1 MKELTLEEREYIMDN
16 LQKFLNK
23 YIAPVAKWMNNNLFF
38 SSLAEAFMRITPITL
53 GGAFVLLIGNFPIPA
68 WTNFLNKVGWAAN
81 FSAAQNATMNVL
93 SMFVVFLFAYVYA
106 KKCDY
111 DPLPA
116 GLLSISSFLILAP
129 QDYLAK
135 LAGTSAK
142 LAPTTAFSTNYLGA
156 SGMVVAILVGWL
168 VGALYVWLNK
178 KNLVVKLPS
187 SVPPNVAES
196 LRPSFISGV
205 ILVLM
210 AVIRG
215 LFVYTSFGNI
225 FELVTTI
232 VQTPLQHFAASPI
245 SLIAIYTIA
254 NVLWFF
260 GIHPNM
266 VYGVITP
273 ILSANG
279 IMNMD
284 AFKAGKAMPYLVM
297 AIITICLGN
306 GFGGQGTTI
315 GLVISMA
322 RAKSQRYKQLFKLAA
337 VPGLFNINEPLI
349 FGMPIMLNPTFFIP
363 MLIGP
368 IVIGLVSWG
377 LIPLLNVAKFYNPL
391 IQLPWTTPG
400 VIQGFLEGSFSFG
413 IITVVVTIIS
423 VLIWYPFFKIA
434 DNAAYKQEQEDAAKV
449 QKN

>member
-1 MKELTLEEREYIMDN
+1 MKG
-16 LQKFLNK
+16 LQKFLDK
-23 YIAPVAKWMNNNLFF
+23 FIAPIAKWMNNNLFF

-68 WTNFLNKVGWAAN
+68 WTNFLNKIGWANN
-81 FSAAQNATMNVL
+81 FTAAQNATMNVL
-93 SMFVVFLFAYVYA
+93 AMFVVFLFAYVYA
-106 KKCDY
+106 QKCKY
-111 DPLPA
+111 DPLPS
-116 GLLSISSFLILAP
+116 GLLAISSFMILAP
-129 QDYLAK
+129 QDFIGK
-135 LAGTSAK
+135 LAGTSGKA
-142 LAPTTAFSTNYLGA
+142 APLTAFSTDYLGA

-196 LRPSFISGV
+196 LRPSFISGI
-205 ILVLM
+205 ILILM

-215 LFVYTSFGNI
+215 LFAYTSYGNI
-225 FELVTTI
+225 FALISTI
-232 VQTPLQHFAASPI
+232 VQTPLQHMAASPI
-245 SLIAIYTIA
+245 NLIIIYTIA

-273 ILSANG
+273 ILTANG

-315 GLVISMA
+315 GLIISMA
-322 RAKSQRYKQLFKLAA
+322 TAKSKRYKQLFKLAA
-337 VPGLFNINEPLI
+337 VPGIFNINEPLI

-363 MLIGP
+363 MLITP

-377 LIPLLNVAKFYNPL
+377 LIPLLNVARSYNPL

-400 VIQGFLEGSFSFG
+400 VIQGFLIGGLAFG
-413 IITVVVTIIS
+413 IITCVVVVLS

-434 DNAAYKQEQEDAAKV
+434 DNAAVKQEQSDIKATAK
-449 QKN
+449 K

>member
-1 MKELTLEEREYIMDN
+1 MDT

-23 YIAPVAKWMNNNLFF
+23 FIAPVAQWMNHNLFF

-68 WTNFLNKVGWAAN
+68 WTNFLNKIGWAVN
-81 FSAAQNATMNVL
+81 FTAAQNATMNVL
-93 SMFVVFLFAYVYA
+93 ALFVVFLFACVYA
-106 KKCDY
+106 EKCKY
-111 DPLPA
+111 DALPA
-116 GLLSISSFLILAP
+116 GLLSISSFLILDP
-129 QDYLAK
+129 QDYMARAFGTTSK
-135 LAGTSAK
+135 LTQM
-142 LAPTTAFSTNYLGA
+142 TAFSTNYLGA
-156 SGMVVAILVGWL
+156 SGIVVAIIVGW
-168 VGALYVWLNK
+168 VVSALYVWLNK
-178 KNLVVKLPS
+178 KNLVVKLPA
-187 SVPPNVAES
+187 SVPPNVAAS
-196 LRPSFISGV
+196 LRPSFISGI
-205 ILVLM
+205 ILILM

-215 LFVYTSFGNI
+215 LFSYTSFGNI
-225 FELVTTI
+225 FELITTI
-232 VQTPLQHFAASPI
+232 VQTPLQHFVASPI
-245 SLIAIYTIA
+245 SLIVIYTIA

-273 ILSANG
+273 ILTASG

-284 AFKAGKAMPYLVM
+284 AFKAGKEMPYLVM
-297 AIITICLGN
+297 AIVAICLGN

-368 IVIGLVSWG
+368 IIIGLVSWG
-377 LIPLLNVAKFYNPL
+377 LIPLLNISKFFNPL

-400 VIQGFLEGSFSFG
+400 VIQGFLEGSWAFG
-413 IITVVVTIIS
+413 VITIVVVVLS
-423 VLIWYPFFKIA
+423 VVIWYPFFKIA
-434 DNAAYKQEQEDAAKV
+434 DNVAYKQEQADAAK
-449 QKN
+449 QNNK

>member
-1 MKELTLEEREYIMDN
+1 MN
-16 LQKFLNK
+16 SLQKFLNK
-23 YIAPVAKWMNNNLFF
+23 FIAPVAQWMNHNLFF

-68 WTNFLNKVGWAAN
+68 WTNFLNKIGWAAN
-81 FSAAQNATMNVL
+81 FTAAQNATMNVL
-93 SMFVVFLFAYVYA
+93 ALFVVFLFAYVYA
-106 KKCDY
+106 EKCKY

-129 QDYLAK
+129 QDYMARAFGTHAK
-135 LAGTSAK
+135 LAQM
-142 LAPTTAFSTNYLGA
+142 TAFSTDYLGA

-168 VGALYVWLNK
+168 VAALYVWLNR
-178 KNLVVKLPS
+178 KNIVVKLPA
-187 SVPPNVAES
+187 SVPPNVAGS
-196 LRPSFISGV
+196 LRPSFISGI
-205 ILVLM
+205 ILVVM
-210 AVIRG
+210 AIIRG
-215 LFVYTSFGNI
+215 LFTYTSFGNVFNLI
-225 FELVTTI
+225 TTI

-245 SLIAIYTIA
+245 SLIAIYTLA

-273 ILSANG
+273 ILTANM
-279 IMNMD
+279 ITNMN
-284 AFKAGKAMPYLVM
+284 AFKAGKSMPYLTMV
-297 AIITICLGN
+297 IITICLGN

-322 RAKSQRYKQLFKLAA
+322 RAKSKRYKQLFKLAA

-363 MLIGP
+363 MLITP
-368 IVIGLVSWG
+368 VVIGLISWA
-377 LIPLLNVAKFYNPL
+377 LIPLLNVAHFYNPL

-400 VIQGFLEGSFSFG
+400 IIQGFLEGSWSFG
-413 IITVVVTIIS
+413 IITCVVVALS
-423 VLIWYPFFKIA
+423 VLIWYPFFRIA
-434 DNAAYKQEQEDAAKV
+434 DNAAYKQEQNDAAKES
-449 QKN
+449 K

>member
-1 MKELTLEEREYIMDN
+1 MDN

-23 YIAPVAKWMNNNLFF
+23 FIAPVAKWMNHNLFF

-68 WTNFLNKVGWAAN
+68 WTNFLNKIGWAAN
-81 FSAAQNATMNVL
+81 FTAAQNATMNVL
-93 SMFVVFLFAYVYA
+93 ALFVVFLFAYVYA
-106 KKCDY
+106 EKCNY
-111 DPLPA
+111 DPLPS

-129 QDYLAK
+129 QDYMARALNTHAK
-135 LAGTSAK
+135 LTQM
-142 LAPTTAFSTNYLGA
+142 TAFSTNYLGA
-156 SGMVVAILVGWL
+156 SGIVVAILVGWA
-168 VGALYVWLNK
+168 VGAAYVWLNK
-178 KNLVVKLPS
+178 KNLVVKLPA
-187 SVPPNVAES
+187 SVPPNVSAS
-196 LRPSFISGV
+196 LRPSFISGF
-205 ILVLM
+205 ILIAAAIV
-210 AVIRG
+210 RG
-215 LFVYTSFGNI
+215 LFNYTSFGNL
-225 FELVTTI
+225 FNLVTTI
-232 VQTPLQHFAASPI
+232 IQTPLQHFAASPI
-245 SLIAIYTIA
+245 SLIAIYTLA

-273 ILSANG
+273 ILTANG
-279 IMNMD
+279 IVNMN

-322 RAKSQRYKQLFKLAA
+322 RAKSKRYKQLFKLASI
-337 VPGLFNINEPLI
+337 PSLFNINEPLI

-363 MLIGP
+363 MLITP
-368 IVIGLVSWG
+368 IVIGLVSWC
-377 LIPLLNVAKFYNPL
+377 LIPLLSVARFYNPL

-400 VIQGFLEGSFSFG
+400 IIQGFLEGSWAFG
-413 IITVVVTIIS
+413 VITCVVVILS

-434 DNAAYKQEQEDAAKV
+434 DNAAYKQEQTEATKEAAANK
-449 QKN
+449 